1 MSWEQRGDK
10 RYYYRHQW
18 IDGHSVRSYQGAG
31 EVGEMAA
38 TADALRRVEKEIE
51 ARQQRQEQE
60 RRSAAEAPL
69 AQLCAQTDELVHG
82 ALLAAGYHRHDRGA
96 WRRRRERRSQDSQD

>member
-10 RYYYRHQW
+10 RYYYRHEW
-18 IDGHSVRSYQGAG
+18 LGGRSVRCYQGTG

-38 TADALRRVEKEIE
+38 TADALRRVEAEIE

-60 RRSAAEAPL
+60 RRAAAEAPL
-69 AQLCAQTDELVHG
+69 AELCEQTDLLVHA
-82 ALLAAGYHRHDRGA
+82 ALLLDGYHRHDRGA
-96 WRRRRERRSQDSQD
+96 WRRKRERRTQDSQD

>member
-10 RYYYRHQW
+10 RYYYGHEW
-18 IDGHSVRSYQGAG
+18 KDGRSVRTYQGTG

-38 TADALRRVEKEIE
+38 TADALHQVEKEIA

-60 RRSAAEAPL
+60 RRAAAEAPL
-69 AQLCAQTDELVHG
+69 AQLCRHTDRLVHA
-82 ALLAAGYHRHDRGA
+82 ALLVAGYHRHDRGE
-96 WRRRRERRSQDSQD
+96 WRRKREHQPSDRED